1 FIGKIINNVFGMDI
15 HSSYPYAMHNFK
27 IPTYIKDY
35 EEHEKPKEVNINY
48 SDDEYSLFQISKETF
63 DHMILDQIDSVI
75 LKQILVKYYSITTYS
90 RVNFITEYFGSREQL
105 EKYYE
110 IKTQGSYEEK
120 LIFNN
125 PYDIQ
130 KTEQE
135 NDVIYSREEI
145 DNSKVNLNGLYGIPA
160 LRPY

>member
-1 FIGKIINNVFGMDI
+1 YINKNKYSFKINNNIIDLKFNSI
-15 HSSYPYAMHNFK
+15 HA
-27 IPTYIKDY
+27 
-35 EEHEKPKEVNINY
+35 
-48 SDDEYSLFQISKETF
+48 
-63 DHMILDQIDSVI
+63 
-75 LKQILVKYYSITTYS
+75 YS
-90 RVNFITEYFGSREQL
+90 RVTFITEYFGSREQI

-145 DNSKVNLNGLYGIPA
+145 DNTKVNLNGLYGIPA
-160 LRPY
+160 